1 MSTTITKAGK
11 DKLEKKLNA
20 LYIIL
25 HQRGFYGR
33 VVMCFNKGTQV
44 GGIQLK
50 YNCDSSLQFISDLR
64 ICKGSKYQIVMENGD
79 IITLNYNITL
89 Q

>member
-1 MSTTITKAGK
+1 MTTNITNNIK

-25 HQRGFYGR
+25 QQRGFYGR

-44 GGIQLK
+44 AGMQLK
-50 YNCDSSLQFISDLR
+50 YNCNSQTQFISDLR
-64 ICKGSKYQIVMENGD
+64 ICKGTKYNIIMENGD
-79 IITLNYNITL
+79 ILILSYNITL
-89 Q
+89 E